1 MFYFNSFISE
11 SHMLRIVT
19 FHEYMSHAYSI
30 IRQIGLICF
39 LIILVSGYVR
49 KIGFGEFRNL
59 GCDVCAI
66 IFFKKLPNFL
76 PVFLFLKVDKKRIQ
90 QQQQQQKHNFVFIL

>member
-1 MFYFNSFISE
+1 
-11 SHMLRIVT
+11 MLRIVT

-76 PVFLFLKVDKKRIQ
+76 PVFLFLKVDKKEYNSNNNNKNI
-90 QQQQQQKHNFVFIL
+90 ILCLYCSYVTA